1 MQDAWAARTA
11 RVADDEAKAVGALDG
26 ATEMELKKV
35 AASFGNLA
43 AAAARQLTADRRT
56 ATRAADLER
65 GRVERATRKGLL
77 RARLDLDRR
86 IRLADSDYFTLK
98 IRAVAFLQ
106 DPSAFTSVSAAYDPA
121 TDPGSLYNVARRIG
135 AADLPGTATGRGV
148 DVALIDTGVVD
159 VPGLAAS
166 DVEIGPD
173 FSFEDVVP
181 DLRGR
186 DTMGHG
192 THLAGIIAGRDAA
205 WVAGDH
211 QRRPDRFLGI
221 APDAGLVSVK
231 AGAADGAVDV
241 TQIIAAINWVIA
253 NKDTDGRHIRVL
265 NLSFGTDGTQDY
277 RSDPLAYAVER
288 AWRAG
293 IVVVV
298 AGGNDGWSTSRLTNP
313 AQDPFVLAVGSS
325 QAVNGKES
333 VPSSYSNGTLDG
345 RAVDLAAPGRSIVSL
360 RNPGS
365 SSDEVNAG
373 GRTGD
378 TLVRASGTSQAA
390 AVTSGAAALLLSARP
405 ELTPDQV
412 KQVLMQSADSAER
425 GVRPGRCGL
434 PAGRPGREEGRRVGH
449 PELAAV
455 RRQRVHGRRPRLG
468 PGRSGRARARGR
480 ARRVRPQLGRGEVV
494 RGLVVRGEVVGRRLD
509 RREVV
514 RREVVRRPL
523 VRHVVDRGEVVQR
536 LLVRREVVRR
546 EVVGRHLVRRQVV
559 RGEVERR
566 RLVRRRLGRR
576 ALGRRGGGC
585 RAGHPGGRDA
595 GHGGLRI
602 RRGKAPPSTAVGSNF
617 SGRPRRGSVGGSG

>member
-1 MQDAWAARTA
+1 M
-11 RVADDEAKAVGALDG
+11 
-26 ATEMELKKV
+26 
-35 AASFGNLA
+35 
-43 AAAARQLTADRRT
+43 
-56 ATRAADLER
+56 
-65 GRVERATRKGLL
+65 
-77 RARLDLDRR
+77 
-86 IRLADSDYFTLK
+86 
-98 IRAVAFLQ
+98 
-106 DPSAFTSVSAAYDPA
+106 
-121 TDPGSLYNVARRIG
+121 ARRIG

-241 TQIIAAINWVIA
+241 TQVIAAINWVIA

-298 AGGNDGWSTSRLTNP
+298 AAGNDGWSTSRLTNP

-412 KQVLMQSADSAER
+412 KRVLMESADSAEEESDLV
-425 GVRPGRCGL
+425 G
-434 PAGRPGREEGRRVGH
+434 AGYLR
-449 PELAAV
+449 
-455 RRQRVHGRRPRLG
+455 
-468 PGRSGRARARGR
+468 
-480 ARRVRPQLGRGEVV
+480 
-494 RGLVVRGEVVGRRLD
+494 
-509 RREVV
+509 
-514 RREVVRRPL
+514 
-523 VRHVVDRGEVVQR
+523 VDRAVKK
-536 LLVRREVVRR
+536 
-546 EVVGRHLVRRQVV
+546 
-559 RGEVERR
+559 
-566 RLVRRRLGRR
+566 
-576 ALGRRGGGC
+576 
-585 RAGHPGGRDA
+585 D
-595 GHGGLRI
+595 
-602 RRGKAPPSTAVGSNF
+602 VGSAVQSWQPSDG
-617 SGRPRRGSVGGSG
+617 SGSMDGARGSVRVALDGLVLEGDLDVFGRSWAGAKWSEDSWSGAKWSAGAWTGAKWSGAKWSADLWSGTSWTGAKWSSDFWSGAKWSGAKWSADTWSGAKWSGAKWSAGGWFGAGWDDGPSVDAGVGAEPVTPEAEVLATSQ